1 MKSYI
6 IISLGLIFLI
16 FERCNMK
23 SEKVQL
29 QTLSGIDSFKISEHP
44 TIGPNSFVF
53 SLSTNDTILMNL
65 FYKRNY
71 DKIKI
76 CGSIFSDS
84 SFYFGSPYSDFNKD
98 SNDFIVYLTSSNLIE
113 YSQKQ
118 LDSISR
124 QTIKDIHIKIKKGSK
139 IWDICKC
146 K

>member
-1 MKSYI
+1 
-6 IISLGLIFLI
+6 
-16 FERCNMK
+16 
-23 SEKVQL
+23 
-29 QTLSGIDSFKISEHP
+29 
-44 TIGPNSFVF
+44 
-53 SLSTNDTILMNL
+53 MNL